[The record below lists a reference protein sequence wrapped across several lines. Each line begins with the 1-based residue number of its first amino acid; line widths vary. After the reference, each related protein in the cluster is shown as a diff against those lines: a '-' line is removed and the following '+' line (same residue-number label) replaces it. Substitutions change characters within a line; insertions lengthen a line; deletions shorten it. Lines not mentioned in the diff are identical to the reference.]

1 MGNFS
6 RSFLLPRTESRF
18 IVTNS
23 NTPAHYQ
30 SNPNASTHHVNSSD
44 NLASASQKA
53 ELTVPRLLD
62 RSRGLHQ
69 STGKLYVKKRIE
81 QGEWYTLYGYD
92 WFHSLVDAPTSRI
105 ITILL
110 VTYVTIVAFF
120 GVIYYWIRRLY
131 YCDMNF
137 DTYMG
142 AFDLSLEV
150 MATFGF
156 STTIDHCV
164 LSSVAVLAQSCVRLI
179 VESITIGI
187 LYSRFARPSGR
198 ASTVLFSN
206 QAVIRRIRGKLYFM
220 FQLCELR
227 KHQLVEAHVRLYMV
241 KRENDGHATETKS
254 AKLRSLV
261 GGAQTKQKEKQ
272 NTTKPIETYI
282 QTCSMRL
289 NHPNDELGGMLLL
302 MMPQVVVHEL
312 DSTSPLMP
320 PPIWR
325 LNHPPR
331 RAATAGGGSK
341 KDEKNAISP
350 MVRWNPPAYRR
361 FLRVAAPHGR
371 PDDGTTHYEYDA
383 DILSNMAFPNVHRRG
398 ADVDVTPL
406 PPPHHHFVPPPP
418 LTTMHH
424 YPPRP
429 TPSSVQQ
436 TPNNNNNNK
445 SADTTYA
452 AHIPSHQK
460 GVAAAKT
467 NQGSDKSVNSSSSS
481 VWMTATVNTPI
492 PLTSPRP
499 ASKPDLLLSSRA
511 VLQETLL
518 SPGLERYE
526 GHLQT
531 ITEDGPNRTL
541 TAQDGGGLRRRKNHA
556 KHLLYDEDDEDDDY
570 AEEHIA
576 SASGDETSNSRSRLN
591 SGGGNKKNKKS
602 KTTPRSRHQRTASPE
617 DDYRLTSYQ
626 SQTDDDDDDHGDH
639 VGTASQ
645 GNKKYHRHRGHRLHD
660 DYTSSDEDDAVVV
673 LSSHEDLEAGDG
685 AGDDDIV
692 TEPLWQRE
700 EREMIQRYLQDR
712 RVEIIAVVEG
722 IDAATGGNVQAR
734 HSYVASE
741 IAWNQTFAYCLY
753 EDPHDKLPTVDFEL
767 FHELVDA
774 STDAAFCGPL
784 PSVI

>member
-1 MGNFS
+1 MGNFT

-30 SNPNASTHHVNSSD
+30 SNPNAATHHVNSSD
-44 NLASASQKA
+44 NLVSASQKA
-53 ELTVPRLLD
+53 EITVPRLLD

-254 AKLRSLV
+254 AKLLRSTV
-261 GGAQTKQKEKQ
+261 GSSQQQTKPA
-272 NTTKPIETYI
+272 KPIETYI

-331 RAATAGGGSK
+331 RAPLPTGGGGSK
-341 KDEKNAISP
+341 KEEKNAVSP
-350 MVRWNPPAYRR
+350 MIRWNPPAYRR
-361 FLRVAAPHGR
+361 FLRVAPRHGR
-371 PDDGTTHYEYDA
+371 SDDGDGDTTHYEYDA
-383 DILSNMAFPNVHRRG
+383 DILSNLAFPNVHRRG

-418 LTTMHH
+418 LSTMH

-436 TPNNNNNNK
+436 TPNNK
-445 SADTTYA
+445 TTAD
-452 AHIPSHQK
+452 PVQQK
-460 GVAAAKT
+460 GLAASAAKT
-467 NQGSDKSVNSSSSS
+467 NQGSDKSVGSSSSS
-481 VWMTATVNTPI
+481 VWLTATVNTPI
-492 PLTSPRP
+492 PVTSPRP
-499 ASKPDLLLSSRA
+499 PSKPDLLLSSRA
-511 VLQETLL
+511 SLQETLL

-531 ITEDGPNRTL
+531 ITEDGPSRTL
-541 TAQDGGGLRRRKNHA
+541 TGPDGGLRRRKNHA
-556 KHLLYDEDDEDDDY
+556 KHLLYDDDDES

-576 SASGDETSNSRSRLN
+576 SASDEESSKLKASNSRSKVVN
-591 SGGGNKKNKKS
+591 GGSGKNNKKQRNKP
-602 KTTPRSRHQRTASPE
+602 TTARRSHHQRAASPD

-626 SQTDDDDDDHGDH
+626 SHTDDDDNDND
-639 VGTASQ
+639 T
-645 GNKKYHRHRGHRLHD
+645 NKGHPHRGHRIHD
-660 DYTSSDEDDAVVV
+660 DYTSSDEEDAVVV
-673 LSSHEDLEAGDG
+673 LNSHDDLEAGHGLTGVD
-685 AGDDDIV
+685 ADIA

-753 EDPHDKLPTVDFEL
+753 EDPHDKLPTVDFER